1 MCKSGRTIHSM
12 RFVLEGWNG
21 KQAHEWSDYSL
32 NFDFDFKCE
41 VCESNKST
49 NRNHGNHVFMFGTSK
64 IWSVFY
70 ATIFFGTFSIRTLH
84 LVFSISSSDSF
95 KNLSFCRFLDA
106 DNSPGSGPF
115 PHPYLHQVQ
124 FFSKKR
130 NSMCFFV
137 KFNNW
142 YIDIYC
148 NMQLIYCHNCFEAS
162 CFLVLFLYT
171 FCIYRHIRIYIYIFY
186 CIKLCIFVHI

>member
-1 MCKSGRTIHSM
+1 MRQMCKSGRTIHSM

-70 ATIFFGTFSIRTLH
+70 ATIFFWNIFHQNFASSFLH
-84 LVFSISSSDSF
+84 IFVKFLQKSLI
-95 KNLSFCRFLDA
+95 LSFLGRWQL
-106 DNSPGSGPF
+106 SRLGSVPTSVPSSGA
-115 PHPYLHQVQ
+115 V
-124 FFSKKR
+124 FFKKKEFHV
-130 NSMCFFV
+130 FFV

-162 CFLVLFLYT
+162 WFLVLFLYT
-171 FCIYRHIRIYIYIFY
+171 FCIYCHIRIYIYTYILLY
-186 CIKLCIFVHI
+186 